1 MYTDTWEKSA
11 PDISALLEYSP
22 LDEIAYNRY
31 MDVYEDEYITSI
43 LSMLRRRKPA
53 PDHAKTV

>member
-1 MYTDTWEKSA
+1 MYTDTWEESA

-31 MDVYEDEYITSI
+31 MDVYEDEYTASI